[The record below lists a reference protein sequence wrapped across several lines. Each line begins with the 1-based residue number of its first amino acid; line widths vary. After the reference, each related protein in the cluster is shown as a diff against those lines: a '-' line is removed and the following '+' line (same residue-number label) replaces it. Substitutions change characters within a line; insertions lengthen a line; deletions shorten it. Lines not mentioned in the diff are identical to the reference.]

1 MTISN
6 LNITIREYLEPLTE
20 NVHSPDPI
28 QFLELLVE
36 QGVPED
42 QLESYVRNAFYTAPL
57 TKRQRLWL
65 KGVLAGLEGAHSD

>member
-20 NVHSPDPI
+20 NVQSPDPI

-65 KGVLAGLEGAHSD
+65 KGVLAGLEGAHGD